1 MANKKYNNMKNWLL
15 IFGLSCITFF
25 SKAQTSKPR
34 SNIWVNGGLSYAAL
48 YEKPKQTQEIGIPAP
63 EAGLSLRVQYPNYWG
78 FEVGGYYSMKGVKF
92 KNTDTKVTLNY
103 AGMFA
108 NGLLFFPLIN
118 NNNIYIGGGLYI
130 LEAFDGKAKSD
141 SASSVIT
148 FGDTWKRFDAGIE
161 LRSGYNI
168 KDIVTIGLHYDL
180 GAFKTYSSTDS
191 GGDLFEGRNS
201 VITLFVSIKLAKISV
216 K

>member
-63 EAGLSLRVQYPNYWG
+63 EAGLSLRVQYPTYWG

-108 NGLLFFPLIN
+108 NGLLFFP
-118 NNNIYIGGGLYI
+118 
-130 LEAFDGKAKSD
+130 
-141 SASSVIT
+141 ASSVIT